1 MSGEFAM
8 LYHGSKA
15 GAFDL
20 KKIVLECLTSM
31 RRAGNNNFV
40 LLRKNSYYII
50 ILLDAST
57 DIFFDFHCFIHDFCE
72 PFSSKDMEAD

>member
-20 KKIVLECLTSM
+20 KTIVLESVEGM
-31 RRAGNNNFV
+31 RRAGELV
-40 LLRKNSYYII
+40 VTCI
-50 ILLDAST
+50 
-57 DIFFDFHCFIHDFCE
+57 
-72 PFSSKDMEAD
+72 M

>member
-20 KKIVLECLTSM
+20 KTIVLESVDGM
-31 RRAGNNNFV
+31 RRAGEFLITYYDVMNDDVIVQV
-40 LLRKNSYYII
+40 LILSYHI
-50 ILLDAST
+50 ILHNCWT
-57 DIFFDFHCFIHDFCE
+57 G
-72 PFSSKDMEAD
+72 